1 MNRNIP
7 PRLKSKTQKRVSKQ
21 FQFSKAERIMATTRL
36 LRSSNK
42 PLGRIFAASSSW
54 PSLLGKTVKCVSKGG
69 LDGEKKVCGNSERKL
84 MVAAKDPVAAAE
96 STTEVISKPQ
106 VDWGRELASLLANAI
121 NAINAMRQVLKPVVK
136 PRPWKLHFQM
146 LIEKVIIDCRFFT
159 IFAVAGSLLGS
170 VLCFMEGCFLIL
182 ESYLHYFHSLSRKSE
197 QEHII
202 HLLIEAIDMFLV
214 GTAMLIFGMGLYIM
228 FVGSNTMKG
237 GAPSLPRSNLFGLF
251 HLKILPVWV
260 EMKSVSQAKSKIGH
274 AMMMI
279 LQVGV
284 LEKFKSTPIVTS
296 LDLACFA
303 GAVFVSSAC
312 IFLLSRLS
320 VGSSIGDS

>member
-1 MNRNIP
+1 
-7 PRLKSKTQKRVSKQ
+7 
-21 FQFSKAERIMATTRL
+21 MATTRL
-36 LRSSNK
+36 LRSCNK

-54 PSLLGKTVKCVSKGG
+54 PSSSVKTVSCISKGG
-69 LDGEKKVCGNSERKL
+69 LDGKKKACGSSERKPTVAVKAS
-84 MVAAKDPVAAAE
+84 VAATE
-96 STTEVISKPQ
+96 ISTVVISKPQ
-106 VDWGRELASLLANAI
+106 VDWGRELASFLANAI
-121 NAINAMRQVLKPVVK
+121 SALRWVLRPVVK

-159 IFAVAGSLLGS
+159 LFAVAGSLLGS
-170 VLCFMEGCFLIL
+170 VLCFMEGGFLIL
-182 ESYLHYFHSLSRKSE
+182 ESYLQYFHKLSQKSD

-214 GTAMLIFGMGLYIM
+214 GTAMLIFGMGLYTM
-228 FVGSNTMKG
+228 FVGSKTMEG

-251 HLKILPVWV
+251 HLKTLPAWV
-260 EMKSVSQAKSKIGH
+260 EMESVSQAKSKIGH
-274 AMMMI
+274 ALMMI

-284 LEKFKSTPIVTS
+284 LDKFKSIPIVTS

-312 IFLLSRLS
+312 IFILSRLS
-320 VGSSIGDS
+320 VGSSMGDR